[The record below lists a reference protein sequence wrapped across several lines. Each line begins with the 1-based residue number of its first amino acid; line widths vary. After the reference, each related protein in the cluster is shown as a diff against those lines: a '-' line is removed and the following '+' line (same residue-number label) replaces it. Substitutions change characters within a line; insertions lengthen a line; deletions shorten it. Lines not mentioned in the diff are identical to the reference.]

1 MESSGRARRLIGYC
15 LLAGLL
21 ALTGWAAYVHV
32 HSPIVQALTT
42 HADEPLYIAILTKP
56 GMAVAYNPH
65 TDKAVL
71 TTAKRRKL
79 PENPL
84 ENAQDL
90 FQTAGLQ
97 PTNLRYYIP
106 LNTDRDAYWESFKDN
121 LSTWRF
127 NPLQIGKIAWAYIRA
142 VRDGRTNLHPAE
154 FLLYTLEMTRL
165 EMTDFTVRNVDEM
178 KKKRGKNTASVQ
190 TAPAVP
196 TATEDSILPLGE
208 DRAPLAKDDRPL
220 VIEILNA
227 SGQKGAALKLTQYLR
242 EKSQKGLLR
251 VDVLQ
256 YDNYPGDHLPQT
268 QIIDYT
274 GRRALLKQLSTAIGV
289 NNEIVSE
296 KQDTAICDARVLI
309 GEDFKQP
316 L

>member
-1 MESSGRARRLIGYC
+1 MESFGKARRLIGYV
-15 LLAGLL
+15 LVAGLL
-21 ALTGWAAYVHV
+21 AVTGWAAYVHF
-32 HSPIVQALTT
+32 HSPIVRALTR
-42 HADEPLYIAILTKP
+42 HADDPVYVAILTKP
-56 GMAVAYNPH
+56 GMALVYNPQ
-65 TDKAVL
+65 TRKAVV

-79 PENPL
+79 PDDPS

-90 FQTAGLQ
+90 FQITGLQ
-97 PTNLRYYIP
+97 PTDLRYYIP
-106 LNTDRDAYWESFKDN
+106 RTLERDVYWDNLKDN

-127 NPLQIGKIAWAYIRA
+127 NPLLTGQIVWEYLRA
-142 VRDGRTNLHPAE
+142 LYEKRTNLHPAE
-154 FLLYTLEMTRL
+154 FLLYALDMTLL
-165 EMTDFTVRNVDEM
+165 EITDFTVRNLEDT
-178 KKKRGKNTASVQ
+178 KKKRNNKTATSVPPA
-190 TAPAVP
+190 APAVP

-242 EKSQKGLLR
+242 DKSQKGLLR

-256 YDNYPGDHLPQT
+256 YDNYRLEQT
-268 QIIDYT
+268 QIIDFT

-309 GEDFKQP
+309 GEDFKLP